1 MKTNWNTKNINI
13 RENSFLKLVDKID
26 KSDNKPTRYKGTIET
41 MLLEFFGK
49 TSKKKYIWKRATFKR
64 LLIHAYNQKCYGLLR
79 DYKSVEVLHNISSFG
94 NQMVRNIESWERK
107 GFDKEEQLRSLI
119 RYSFAIYETPVF
131 LENTFFEFDKK
142 FMLWY
147 LQLGKGKSVKDLTQ
161 MPIHLT
167 SKMAHEFKNA
177 LNIFKPN
184 EALRFAQAL
193 GFGASL
199 KTAKVIGFSKLSNI
213 NESEEKFWETVV
225 HFFAKE
231 TIVNAKDLDKI
242 LEFLMFKYRENIKF
256 SMKNRTQRALIFQA
270 LEWEKNVYKT
280 EIGEILYWETSGITP
295 LYLEKSENGKKV
307 VYKTVE
313 LLNSFALFDE
323 GNAMHHC
330 VAEYD
335 KDCKEGVSTI
345 FSLQRVYEDKLI
357 ERLATIEVGLSEKK
371 IIEAKAKFNE
381 EPSERSLQM
390 IDLWVNSSQIKGN
403 YDAVEYENYI
413 NAAAIENANHVNEN
427 DDFDTTAR
435 IVFWII
441 FLIFKAILLSR

>member
-119 RYSFAIYETPVF
+119 RHSFAIYETPVF

-345 FSLQRVYEDKLI
+345 FSLQRVYENKLI

-381 EPSERSLQM
+381 DPSERSLQM

-413 NAAAIENANHVNEN
+413 NAAAIDNEN

>member
-119 RYSFAIYETPVF
+119 RHSFAIYETPVF

>member
-119 RYSFAIYETPVF
+119 RYSFTIYETPVF

>member
-345 FSLQRVYEDKLI
+345 FSLQRVYENKLI